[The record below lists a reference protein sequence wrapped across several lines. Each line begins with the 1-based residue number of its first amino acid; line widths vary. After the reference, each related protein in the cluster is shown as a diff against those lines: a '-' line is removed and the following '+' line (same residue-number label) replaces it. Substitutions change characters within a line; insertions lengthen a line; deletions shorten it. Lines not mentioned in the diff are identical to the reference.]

1 MTDCE
6 KNPALT
12 SAFRIRDAINSRKLD
27 GLEELFAED
36 FLDLTDPSGS
46 PRGLEGY
53 LQTLEYLSRTLGI
66 HVEEEAII
74 ETPDRII
81 ARVTDHGRGI
91 AAIHGEKADGRPYT
105 IDAVHI
111 FHTRGKLIVAH
122 WGMRNTLDM
131 LIQLGLIEPP
141 PGRK

>member
-1 MTDCE
+1 MTDCQ

-12 SAFRIRDAINSRKLD
+12 SAFRIRDAINSRNLT
-27 GLEELFAED
+27 GLEELFTED

-46 PRGLEGY
+46 PRGVEGY
-53 LQTLEYLSRTLGI
+53 MKTLEHFARTLGM

-81 ARVTDHGRGI
+81 ARVTEHGKGV
-91 AAIHGEKADGRPYT
+91 ASIHGEEAAGRPYT

-111 FHTRGKLIVAH
+111 FHTRGDLIAAH
-122 WGMRNTLDM
+122 WGLRNSLDM

>member
-1 MTDCE
+1 MTDCQ
-6 KNPALT
+6 KHPALP
-12 SAFRIRDAINSRKLD
+12 SAFRIRDAINSRNLT
-27 GLEELFAED
+27 GLEELFTED

-46 PRGLEGY
+46 PRGVEGY
-53 LQTLEYLSRTLGI
+53 MKTLAHFARTLGM

-81 ARVTDHGRGI
+81 ARVTEHGKGV
-91 AAIHGEKADGRPYT
+91 ASIHGEEAAGRPYT

-111 FHTRGKLIVAH
+111 FHTRGDLIAAH
-122 WGMRNTLDM
+122 WGLRNSLDM